1 MRNMLFKVHMKSEFF
16 WKTYARNGI
25 RVPPPPPL
33 CTLFVRA
40 LGLVDWLEYKLC
52 KIKYKGDEG

>member
-1 MRNMLFKVHMKSEFF
+1 MLFKVHMKSKFF

-25 RVPPPPPL
+25 RVPPPPL

-40 LGLVDWLEYKLC
+40 LGLVDWLEYKFC
-52 KIKYKGDEG
+52 EIKYKGDEG